1 MEEQTKEV
9 GSPVVDENQ
18 NTGSENNTQVENK
31 VPESP
36 ATDSNALTNIVQ
48 EVSVASN
55 TTNQLNPISEELPIR
70 KIPLNHNMLDDAIE
84 MSYGDALKFDF
95 INEDAVFETVDSVG
109 RGSGS
114 RFVPNCDL
122 TRAVKTY
129 QPKNGTFIILPI
141 GRNSDKVS
149 EGGLIG
155 STMVE
160 LGFSG
165 FRFFGTK
172 HREQATLVLV
182 NGKHLVGYVLKGESK
197 GSRRALYFPK
207 TEAEKVIAL
216 PTKGKVLKLQVAKL
230 LIG

>member
-9 GSPVVDENQ
+9 NSSVLDENHS
-18 NTGSENNTQVENK
+18 TGSENNTLVENK
-31 VPESP
+31 APESP
-36 ATDSNALTNIVQ
+36 ATDRNALINNVQ
-48 EVSVASN
+48 EVNAISVA
-55 TTNQLNPISEELPIR
+55 TNQINPISEELPVR
-70 KIPLNHNMLDDAIE
+70 KIPLNQSFDDAIE
-84 MSYGDALKFDF
+84 MSYSDAVKLEF
-95 INEDAVFETVDSVG
+95 INEGVIFETEDSAG
-109 RGSGS
+109 RGSGT
-114 RFVPNCDL
+114 RFVAKTDL
-122 TRAVKTY
+122 ARAVKTY
-129 QPKNGTFIILPI
+129 SAKNGNYVILPI

>member
-9 GSPVVDENQ
+9 NSSVVDENQ
-18 NTGSENNTQVENK
+18 STGSENNTPVENK
-31 VPESP
+31 APESP
-36 ATDSNALTNIVQ
+36 ATDSTALTNNVQ

-55 TTNQLNPISEELPIR
+55 VTNQINPISEELPVR
-70 KIPLNHNMLDDAIE
+70 NIPLNHQTDGGIE
-84 MSYGDALKFDF
+84 MPYLDAAKFDF
-95 INEDAVFETVDSVG
+95 INENVVFETVDSAG

-114 RFVPNCDL
+114 RFVANTDL

-141 GRNSDKVS
+141 GRNSDKAS

-165 FRFFGTK
+165 FRFYGTK
-172 HREQATLVLV
+172 HRDQATLVLV

-207 TEAEKVIAL
+207 TEAEKAIAL
-216 PTKGKVLKLQVAKL
+216 PAKGKVLKLQVAKL